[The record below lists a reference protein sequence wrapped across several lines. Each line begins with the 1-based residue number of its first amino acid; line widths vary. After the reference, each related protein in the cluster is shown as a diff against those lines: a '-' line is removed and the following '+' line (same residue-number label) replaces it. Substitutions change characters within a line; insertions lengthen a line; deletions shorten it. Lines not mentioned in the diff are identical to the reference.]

1 MPSIAPTI
9 VSSSASGAPRYSGR
23 QSRRNKRGRSSW
35 RFHTTSEQ
43 AGRMSQPLHGEP
55 NTWIAAESPSLD
67 ASCAE
72 SVRGRLI
79 TAASRYAGIG
89 TVLMGLVPAF
99 DLEAATVTDSRYA
112 AHYRS
117 LAFRVIEL

>member
-9 VSSSASGAPRYSGR
+9 VRSSASGAPRYSDR
-23 QSRRNKRGRSSW
+23 SSRRNRRGRSSS
-35 RFHTTSEQ
+35 RFHTVSEQ
-43 AGRMSQPLHGEP
+43 AGQMLQPLRGEP
-55 NTWIAAESPSLD
+55 NTWIAGESPSRD

-72 SVRGRLI
+72 SLRGRLI
-79 TAASRYAGIG
+79 AAASRYAGIG
-89 TVLMGLVPAF
+89 TVLMGLAPAF